1 MVGSG
6 FVVLVV
12 LVVLAGIALVV
23 YAAVQAAKRREAMAT
38 YAVSR
43 GWRYEAEQPLLV
55 DRFDGPP
62 FGLGHGRSA
71 TNAVYGRHDGRD
83 FVSFDYEYKTTS
95 GSGKDRRTTTHSFS
109 VVALSLGA
117 SLPSLR
123 VDPENFIERVVGR
136 ITNSDIELELEDFNR
151 AFTVSC
157 PDRKFASDVLHPQMM
172 ELLLQ
177 HQDVGWRFERDSML
191 MVSDIQ
197 RSVAQIDATLALMD
211 EIIDRIP
218 DFVWRQV
225 RGQGGG
231 PG

>member
-1 MVGSG
+1 VASG
-6 FVVLVV
+6 VVPIFAVFLAIAVAVV
-12 LVVLAGIALVV
+12 VFSYLAAK
-23 YAAVQAAKRREAMAT
+23 KRREAMVA
-38 YAVSR
+38 YAAGR

-71 TNAVYGRHDGRD
+71 TNAVYGQHDGRD

-95 GSGKDRRTTTHSFS
+95 GSGKDRRTTTHTCS

-123 VDPENFIERVVGR
+123 VDPENYLERVVGR
-136 ITNSDIELELEDFNR
+136 VTNSDIELELEDFNR

-172 ELLLQ
+172 EFLLQ
-177 HQDVGWRFERDSML
+177 HRDVGWRFERDSML

-211 EIIDRIP
+211 QITDRIP
-218 DFVWRQV
+218 DFVWRQI
-225 RGQGGG
+225 RGQQGG
-231 PG
+231 PA